1 MAGDLSVLILVHM
14 HAGMGQACWDIAY
27 CPIQYTYSHC
37 TSPPFLIFGCLPA
50 VMPHAYLA
58 FELSY
63 APGACRGGHC
73 MGQRVLILI

>member
-1 MAGDLSVLILVHM
+1 M

-37 TSPPFLIFGCLPA
+37 TSPPCLVFGCLPA

-63 APGACRGGHC
+63 APGACRGALHGAESIDTDI
-73 MGQRVLILI
+73 GALENSKAQN